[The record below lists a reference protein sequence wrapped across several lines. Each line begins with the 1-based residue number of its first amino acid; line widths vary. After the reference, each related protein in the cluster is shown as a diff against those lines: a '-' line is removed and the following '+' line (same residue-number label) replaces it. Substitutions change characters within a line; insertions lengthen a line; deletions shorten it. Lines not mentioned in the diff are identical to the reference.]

1 MVSLWESPDVQRV
14 LKLMFII
21 FLGKL
26 LQGRFAGKEAD
37 VVQKL
42 LLQFLVPATL
52 FKGLSK
58 ETIELSH
65 ATFLGGGVVF
75 VLVRT
80 VASAVAGYG
89 TFGKSNT
96 NKELATMR
104 RTSIFQI
111 STTASA
117 LSVLPFLAAFLG
129 PEWVGRGAIVD
140 LPMKLYMLLV
150 APILLKM
157 FGDGEGTGQGGGSTS
172 EALKKI
178 LQDPI
183 TLSLIFGLLV
193 AAFTGGGGTASLGFA
208 GKAID
213 ALAEGQ
219 TPVLF
224 ILIGLKLS
232 FQSKTPLFC
241 VVLLLA
247 TQGVLLLLV
256 NAFVLAFNPDEE
268 VAMFLA
274 FFVQGAP
281 SVVGMGVLKA
291 SVAAGVQGY
300 DPDFAFDIVGLAF
313 PISSLMQCSVGIVG
327 KSYPS
332 ICGIIGLVLIAIA
345 AALRIAFAGKF
356 QVGTDAALINTEE
369 GVARTNSEMGKK

>member
-1 MVSLWESPDVQRV
+1 
-14 LKLMFII
+14 MFII

-26 LQGRFAGKEAD
+26 LQGRFAGKEPE

-58 ETIELSH
+58 ETIEWSH
-65 ATFLGGGVVF
+65 ATFLAGGVVF

-150 APILLKM
+150 MPILLKM
-157 FGDGEGTGQGGGSTS
+157 FGDGEGTGQGGGSTT

-313 PISSLMQCSVGIVG
+313 PISSLIQCTVGIVG

-332 ICGIIGLVLIAIA
+332 ICGIIGLVLIVIA
-345 AALRIAFAGKF
+345 AALRVAFAGKF